1 MKIDRL
7 PSTKGSVLRSLLS
20 IRPAWL
26 RAKFILGLAFIAT
39 VTAFV
44 IHRDYT
50 QALDT
55 WKIQLTD
62 TVARLAWML
71 GNSLQETHDDAQVL
85 ANFTPTGLLLKDKSG
100 DQLLQRDADFTAV
113 LRLLDDYRSVYEYD
127 GICLFDPQGQVVV
140 RVTDSA
146 AVKSLVQGPQEK
158 EIIQDVALNRRVR
171 ADLLPTSQTE
181 RVLAVTMP
189 VLDYASPGEPL
200 VGVVAIFDPLTREFL
215 PLLTAEGPATQTGET
230 LLLSLQDGKAAY
242 ASSLRRPPSASA
254 ENRPSYDT
262 LREAARS
269 AVDTKPA
276 FGTYIDYRGAPV
288 LAAVQKIPS
297 LTGVVVS
304 KIDRQEAFR
313 GFRGTAFLETITA
326 IAVLI
331 VYLSSIVGYERNAA
345 AREMKEKW
353 RQQQAILAER
363 LRAEELLRESNQ
375 ELESRVS
382 ERTAALTQ
390 ANELLRQ
397 SEEKLRLF
405 VEHAPAAI
413 AMLDREMRY
422 LAASRRWRA
431 DFRLPDD
438 GLAGLG
444 HYDLFPGMPERWKE
458 AHRRCLDGAVERWD
472 EDPFRRADGTTEW
485 LQWEVRPWRG
495 TEGEIAGIVI
505 FCEFITGRKRQEE
518 QIRASLQEKEMLLKE
533 LEAFAYSVAHD
544 LRAPLRHM
552 GGFLALLVKHSS
564 GQLDDTA
571 RRYLDRVTAASR
583 NMGLLIDDLLRFSRL
598 GRTEMGKTAVRLERL
613 VQDVRLEFEGENA
626 GRTIAWEIGRLP
638 EVMAD
643 PSMLHLVMMNLIS
656 NALKFTRTRAEARI
670 EIGCSRGE
678 KGEDI
683 IFVKDNGVGFDAQY
697 YGKLFKVFQRLHS
710 GDNFEGTGVGLANVR
725 RIIERHGGRVWAES
739 VGGAG
744 ATFSFSLP
752 RSVSDSIPL

>member
-1 MKIDRL
+1 MK
-7 PSTKGSVLRSLLS
+7 
-20 IRPAWL
+20 
-26 RAKFILGLAFIAT
+26 AKFVLGFAFIAT
-39 VTAFV
+39 ATAFV

-50 QALDT
+50 QASYT

-62 TVARLAWML
+62 TAARRAWML
-71 GNSLQETHDDAQVL
+71 GNSLQETQDDAQVL
-85 ANFTPTGLLLKDKSG
+85 ANFTPTTLLLKEKSG

-127 GICLFDPQGQVVV
+127 GVCLFDPQGQVVV

-146 AVKSLVQGPQEK
+146 ALKSLVQSPQEK
-158 EIIQDVALNRRVR
+158 EIILDVALNRRVR
-171 ADLLPTSQTE
+171 ADLLTSQAE

-200 VGVVAIFDPLTREFL
+200 VGVVAIFDPLAREFL

-230 LLLSLQDGKAAY
+230 LLLSLQDGKASY
-242 ASSLRRPPSASA
+242 ASSLRQPSSAFA

-288 LAAVQKIPS
+288 LAAIQKIPS
-297 LTGVVVS
+297 LRGVVAS
-304 KIDRQEAFR
+304 KIDRHEALRSFR
-313 GFRGTAFLETITA
+313 STALLETITA

-382 ERTAALTQ
+382 QRTAALTQ
-390 ANELLRQ
+390 ANELLQ
-397 SEEKLRLF
+397 ESEEKLRLF

-413 AMLDREMRY
+413 AMLDRDMRY

-431 DFRLPDD
+431 DFRLSDD
-438 GLAGLG
+438 GLVGFS

-458 AHRRCLDGAVERWD
+458 AHRRCLGGAVERCE

-485 LQWEVRPWRG
+485 LHWEVRPWRG
-495 TEGEIAGIVI
+495 TEGKIAGIVI

-598 GRTEMGKTAVRLERL
+598 GRTEMGKTAVRLEGL
-613 VQDVRLEFEGENA
+613 VQEVRLEFEGENA
-626 GRTIAWEIGRLP
+626 GRKIAWEIGRLP

-670 EIGCSRGE
+670 EIGCSQGE

-697 YGKLFKVFQRLHS
+697 YSKLFKVFQRLHS

-752 RSVSDSIPL
+752 RSVSDSSPL